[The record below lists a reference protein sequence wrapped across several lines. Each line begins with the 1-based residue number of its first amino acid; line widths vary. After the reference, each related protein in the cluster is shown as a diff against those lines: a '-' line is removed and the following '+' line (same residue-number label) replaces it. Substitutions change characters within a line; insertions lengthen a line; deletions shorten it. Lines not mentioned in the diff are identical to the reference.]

1 MRECGV
7 MSSLSDQDH
16 LNPNDQLY
24 YAPRWLR
31 ERTEPQPASPVS
43 PEKRSQSSPEKRSQS
58 LGRPN
63 QPPPSF
69 DALLEEAVAE
79 SLRHPLDPEV
89 MHEPPGF
96 VRELDR
102 RMAILSVAGRFAAA
116 IGVSAIVALFFVI
129 MVPASR
135 DYAKQPD
142 GDASSVSGILQSM
155 RTALSQPRQRDD
167 ELKPALSEFQA
178 ILASP
183 SPQAAPAPQPVAREE
198 SESSLLQSFVQWQQK
213 PPSPSA
219 P

>member
-1 MRECGV
+1 
-7 MSSLSDQDH
+7 MSSVSSEQDH

-31 ERTEPQPASPVS
+31 ERSEPVSASPS
-43 PEKRSQSSPEKRSQS
+43 PVPAPAAERKSESLTRAISP
-58 LGRPN
+58 PH
-63 QPPPSF
+63 SF

-79 SLRHPLDPEV
+79 SLRHPLDPQV
-89 MHEPPGF
+89 MNEPPGF

-135 DYAKQPD
+135 DYSRQPD
-142 GDASSVSGILQSM
+142 ADNSSVSGFLQSLK
-155 RTALSQPRQRDD
+155 TALSQPRQKDD
-167 ELKPALSEFQA
+167 DAKPALAEFQA

-183 SPQAAPAPQPVAREE
+183 PTAPPPVSREE
-198 SESSLLQSFVQWQQK
+198 SETLLQQFVQWQQK
-213 PPSPSA
+213 PAQPTA

>member
-1 MRECGV
+1 

-31 ERTEPQPASPVS
+31 ERAEPVPAAPAL
-43 PEKRSQSSPEKRSQS
+43 PEKRSQS
-58 LGRPN
+58 LVRPN
-63 QPPPSF
+63 TPPHSF

-135 DYAKQPD
+135 DYARQPD

-213 PPSPSA
+213 PPSPTA

>member
-1 MRECGV
+1 
-7 MSSLSDQDH
+7 MSSLSSDQDH

-43 PEKRSQSSPEKRSQS
+43 PEKRSQSVVRS
-58 LGRPN
+58 N
-63 QPPPSF
+63 PPSHSF

-142 GDASSVSGILQSM
+142 GDASSVTGILQSV

>member
-1 MRECGV
+1 
-7 MSSLSDQDH
+7 MSSVSDQDH

-31 ERTEPQPASPVS
+31 ERAEPLPASPA
-43 PEKRSQSSPEKRSQS
+43 PAEKRSQSV
-58 LGRPN
+58 GRPN
-63 QPPPSF
+63 TPPHSF

-142 GDASSVSGILQSM
+142 GDASSVTGILQSV

-183 SPQAAPAPQPVAREE
+183 SPQPAPAPQPVAREE

-213 PPSPSA
+213 PTSPTA

>member
-1 MRECGV
+1 

-31 ERTEPQPASPVS
+31 ERAEPVPAAPAL
-43 PEKRSQSSPEKRSQS
+43 PEKRSQS
-58 LGRPN
+58 LARPN
-63 QPPPSF
+63 APPHSF
-69 DALLEEAVAE
+69 DALLEEAVAD

-167 ELKPALSEFQA
+167 GLKPALSEFQA

-183 SPQAAPAPQPVAREE
+183 SPQAAPAPQPAAREE

>member
-1 MRECGV
+1 

-31 ERTEPQPASPVS
+31 ERTEPQPASPAP

-135 DYAKQPD
+135 DYARQPD
-142 GDASSVSGILQSM
+142 GDASSVSGILQSV

-183 SPQAAPAPQPVAREE
+183 PAPQPVSPPAAQSVTREE
-198 SESSLLQSFVQWQQK
+198 SDSLLQSFVQWQQK
-213 PPSPSA
+213 PTSPTA

>member
-1 MRECGV
+1 

-31 ERTEPQPASPVS
+31 ERAEPVPAAPAL
-43 PEKRSQSSPEKRSQS
+43 PEKGSQS
-58 LGRPN
+58 LVRPN
-63 QPPPSF
+63 TPPHSF

>member
-31 ERTEPQPASPVS
+31 ERAEPVPAAPVL
-43 PEKRSQSSPEKRSQS
+43 PEKRSRS
-58 LGRPN
+58 LARPN
-63 QPPPSF
+63 TPPHSF

-79 SLRHPLDPEV
+79 SLRHPLDPQV
-89 MHEPPGF
+89 MNEPPGF

-135 DYAKQPD
+135 DYSRQPD
-142 GDASSVSGILQSM
+142 TDNSSVSGFLQSLK
-155 RTALSQPRQRDD
+155 TALSQPRQKDD
-167 ELKPALSEFQA
+167 DAKPALAEFQA

-183 SPQAAPAPQPVAREE
+183 PAAPPPVSREE
-198 SESSLLQSFVQWQQK
+198 SETLLQQFVQWQQK
-213 PPSPSA
+213 PPQ
-219 P
+219 

>member
-1 MRECGV
+1 
-7 MSSLSDQDH
+7 MSSLSSDQDH

-31 ERTEPQPASPVS
+31 ERAEPLPASPA
-43 PEKRSQSSPEKRSQS
+43 PPEKRSQS

-63 QPPPSF
+63 TPPPSF

-135 DYAKQPD
+135 DYARQPD
-142 GDASSVSGILQSM
+142 GDGSSVSGILQSM

-183 SPQAAPAPQPVAREE
+183 SPQAASPQAAPAPLPVAREE
-198 SESSLLQSFVQWQQK
+198 SDSLLQSFVQWQQK
-213 PPSPSA
+213 PTSPTA

>member
-1 MRECGV
+1 
-7 MSSLSDQDH
+7 MSSLSEQDH

-31 ERTEPQPASPVS
+31 ERSEPVSASPS
-43 PEKRSQSSPEKRSQS
+43 PLPSPAAPSAEKKSES
-58 LGRPN
+58 LARAN
-63 QPPPSF
+63 QPPHSF

-79 SLRHPLDPEV
+79 SLRHPLDPQV
-89 MHEPPGF
+89 MNEPPGF

-135 DYAKQPD
+135 DYSRQPD
-142 GDASSVSGILQSM
+142 ADNSSVSGFLQSLK
-155 RTALSQPRQRDD
+155 TALSQPRQKDD
-167 ELKPALSEFQA
+167 DAKPALAEFQA

-183 SPQAAPAPQPVAREE
+183 PAAPPAVTREE
-198 SESSLLQSFVQWQQK
+198 SEALLQQFVQWQQK
-213 PPSPSA
+213 PAQPTA

>member
-1 MRECGV
+1 
-7 MSSLSDQDH
+7 MSSVSDQDH

-31 ERTEPQPASPVS
+31 ERAEPLPASPAP
-43 PEKRSQSSPEKRSQS
+43 PEKRSQSVV
-58 LGRPN
+58 RPN
-63 QPPPSF
+63 PPPHSF

-135 DYAKQPD
+135 DYARQPEGD
-142 GDASSVSGILQSM
+142 GSSVSGILQSM
-155 RTALSQPRQRDD
+155 RTALSQPRQRED

-183 SPQAAPAPQPVAREE
+183 SPQAAPAPQPAAREE

-213 PPSPSA
+213 PPSPTA

>member
-1 MRECGV
+1 

-31 ERTEPQPASPVS
+31 ERTEPLPASPAP

-142 GDASSVSGILQSM
+142 GDASSVSGILQSV

-183 SPQAAPAPQPVAREE
+183 PAPQPVSPPAAQSVTREE
-198 SESSLLQSFVQWQQK
+198 SDSLLQSFVQWQQK
-213 PPSPSA
+213 PTSPTA

>member
-1 MRECGV
+1 
-7 MSSLSDQDH
+7 MSSSSEQDH

-31 ERTEPQPASPVS
+31 ERSEPASPAA
-43 PEKRSQSSPEKRSQS
+43 ESSP
-58 LGRPN
+58 GRPN
-63 QPPPSF
+63 SPPHSF
-69 DALLEEAVAE
+69 DTLLEEAVAE

-89 MHEPPGF
+89 MNAPPGF

-135 DYAKQPD
+135 DYARQPD
-142 GDASSVSGILQSM
+142 GDGSSVSGFLQSLK
-155 RTALSQPRQRDD
+155 TALSQPRQRDD
-167 ELKPALSEFQA
+167 EAKPALAEFQA

-183 SPQAAPAPQPVAREE
+183 PPQQPATREE
-198 SESSLLQSFVQWQQK
+198 SETLLEQFVQWQQK
-213 PPSPSA
+213 PTPPSA

>member
-1 MRECGV
+1 
-7 MSSLSDQDH
+7 MSSLSEQDH

-31 ERTEPQPASPVS
+31 ERSEPVSASPS
-43 PEKRSQSSPEKRSQS
+43 PVPAPAAEKKSDSLARAISP
-58 LGRPN
+58 PH
-63 QPPPSF
+63 SF

-79 SLRHPLDPEV
+79 SLRHPLDPQV
-89 MHEPPGF
+89 MNEPPGF

-135 DYAKQPD
+135 DYSRQPD
-142 GDASSVSGILQSM
+142 ADNSSVSGFLQSLK
-155 RTALSQPRQRDD
+155 TALSQPRQKDD
-167 ELKPALSEFQA
+167 DAKPALAEFQA

-183 SPQAAPAPQPVAREE
+183 PTAPPPVSREE
-198 SESSLLQSFVQWQQK
+198 SETLLQQFVQWQQK
-213 PPSPSA
+213 PAQPTA

>member
-1 MRECGV
+1 

-31 ERTEPQPASPVS
+31 ERAEPLPASPAP
-43 PEKRSQSSPEKRSQS
+43 PEKRSQSVA
-58 LGRPN
+58 RPN
-63 QPPPSF
+63 TPPHSF

-142 GDASSVSGILQSM
+142 GDASSVTGILQSV
-155 RTALSQPRQRDD
+155 RTALSQPRQRYD

>member
-1 MRECGV
+1 

-31 ERTEPQPASPVS
+31 ERAEPMPASPAP
-43 PEKRSQSSPEKRSQS
+43 PEKRSQSVV
-58 LGRPN
+58 RPN
-63 QPPPSF
+63 TPPHSF

-142 GDASSVSGILQSM
+142 GDASSVTGILQSV

>member
-1 MRECGV
+1 

-31 ERTEPQPASPVS
+31 ERAEPVPAAPAL
-43 PEKRSQSSPEKRSQS
+43 PEKRSQS
-58 LGRPN
+58 LARPN
-63 QPPPSF
+63 TPPHSF

-135 DYAKQPD
+135 DYARQPE

>member
-1 MRECGV
+1 
-7 MSSLSDQDH
+7 MSSVSDQDH

-31 ERTEPQPASPVS
+31 ERAEPLPASPAPV
-43 PEKRSQSSPEKRSQS
+43 EKRSQSV
-58 LGRPN
+58 GRPN
-63 QPPPSF
+63 TPPHSF

-135 DYAKQPD
+135 DYARQPD
-142 GDASSVSGILQSM
+142 GDGSSVSGILQSM

-213 PPSPSA
+213 PPSPTA

>member
-58 LGRPN
+58 VGRPN

-142 GDASSVSGILQSM
+142 GDASSVTGILQSV

>member
-1 MRECGV
+1 
-7 MSSLSDQDH
+7 MSSVSDQDH

-31 ERTEPQPASPVS
+31 ERAEPLPVPASPAPV
-43 PEKRSQSSPEKRSQS
+43 EKRSQSV
-58 LGRPN
+58 GRPN
-63 QPPPSF
+63 TPPHSF

-142 GDASSVSGILQSM
+142 GDASSVTGILQSV

-183 SPQAAPAPQPVAREE
+183 SPQAAPAPQPAAREE

>member
-1 MRECGV
+1 
-7 MSSLSDQDH
+7 MSSVSDQDH

-31 ERTEPQPASPVS
+31 ERAEPVPAAPA
-43 PEKRSQSSPEKRSQS
+43 PPEKRSQS
-58 LGRPN
+58 LARPN
-63 QPPPSF
+63 TPPHSF

-135 DYAKQPD
+135 DYARQPD

>member
-1 MRECGV
+1 
-7 MSSLSDQDH
+7 
-16 LNPNDQLY
+16 
-24 YAPRWLR
+24 
-31 ERTEPQPASPVS
+31 
-43 PEKRSQSSPEKRSQS
+43 
-58 LGRPN
+58 
-63 QPPPSF
+63 
-69 DALLEEAVAE
+69 LLEEAVAE

-142 GDASSVSGILQSM
+142 GDASSVTGILQSV

-183 SPQAAPAPQPVAREE
+183 APQAAPAPQPAAREE

>member
-1 MRECGV
+1 

-31 ERTEPQPASPVS
+31 ERAEPVPAAPAL
-43 PEKRSQSSPEKRSQS
+43 PEKRSQS
-58 LGRPN
+58 LVRPN
-63 QPPPSF
+63 TPPHSF

>member
-1 MRECGV
+1 

-31 ERTEPQPASPVS
+31 ERSEPLPASPAS
-43 PEKRSQSSPEKRSQS
+43 PEKRSQSSPERSPSSPEKRSQS

-63 QPPPSF
+63 SPPHSF

-135 DYAKQPD
+135 DYARQPD
-142 GDASSVSGILQSM
+142 GDGSAVSGMLQSV
-155 RTALSQPRQRDD
+155 RTALSHPRQD

-183 SPQAAPAPQPVAREE
+183 PASVAPHQPVTREE
-198 SESSLLQSFVQWQQK
+198 SETLLQSFVQWQQK
-213 PPSPSA
+213 PTSSSA

>member
-31 ERTEPQPASPVS
+31 ERAEPVPAAPAL
-43 PEKRSQSSPEKRSQS
+43 PEKRSQS

-63 QPPPSF
+63 TPPHSF
-69 DALLEEAVAE
+69 DALLEEAVAD

-135 DYAKQPD
+135 DYARQPE
-142 GDASSVSGILQSM
+142 GSGTSVSGMLQSL
-155 RTALSQPRQRDD
+155 RTALSQPSQRDD
-167 ELKPALSEFQA
+167 DLKPALSEFQT
-178 ILASP
+178 ILASTP
-183 SPQAAPAPQPVAREE
+183 AAQPAPPTQAAQPVSRE
-198 SESSLLQSFVQWQQK
+198 
-213 PPSPSA
+213 
-219 P
+219 

>member
-1 MRECGV
+1 

-31 ERTEPQPASPVS
+31 ERAEPLPASPA
-43 PEKRSQSSPEKRSQS
+43 PPEKRSQS
-58 LGRPN
+58 LVRPN
-63 QPPPSF
+63 TPPHSF

-142 GDASSVSGILQSM
+142 GDASSVTGILQSM

>member
-1 MRECGV
+1 

-31 ERTEPQPASPVS
+31 ERAEPLPASPA
-43 PEKRSQSSPEKRSQS
+43 PAEKRSQSV
-58 LGRPN
+58 GRPN
-63 QPPPSF
+63 TPPHSF

-142 GDASSVSGILQSM
+142 GDASSVTGILQSM

-183 SPQAAPAPQPVAREE
+183 SPQAAPAPQPAAREE

>member
-1 MRECGV
+1 
-7 MSSLSDQDH
+7 MSSLSSEQDH

-31 ERTEPQPASPVS
+31 ERSEPVPPLPSPIPSPSAEKKSESLARPVS
-43 PEKRSQSSPEKRSQS
+43 PPH
-58 LGRPN
+58 
-63 QPPPSF
+63 SF

-79 SLRHPLDPEV
+79 SLRHPLDPQV
-89 MHEPPGF
+89 MNEPPGF

-135 DYAKQPD
+135 DYSRQPETD
-142 GDASSVSGILQSM
+142 NSSVSGFLQSLK
-155 RTALSQPRQRDD
+155 TALSQPRQKDD
-167 ELKPALSEFQA
+167 DAKPALAEFQA

-183 SPQAAPAPQPVAREE
+183 PTAPPPVSREE
-198 SESSLLQSFVQWQQK
+198 SETLLQQFVQWQQK
-213 PPSPSA
+213 PAQPTA

>member
-1 MRECGV
+1 
-7 MSSLSDQDH
+7 MSSVSDQDH

-31 ERTEPQPASPVS
+31 ERAEPLPASPA
-43 PEKRSQSSPEKRSQS
+43 PAEKRSQSV
-58 LGRPN
+58 GRPN
-63 QPPPSF
+63 TPPHSF

-142 GDASSVSGILQSM
+142 GDASSVTGILQSV

-183 SPQAAPAPQPVAREE
+183 SPQAAPAPQPAAREE

>member
-1 MRECGV
+1 

-31 ERTEPQPASPVS
+31 ERAEPVPAAPAL
-43 PEKRSQSSPEKRSQS
+43 PEKRSQS
-58 LGRPN
+58 LVRPN
-63 QPPPSF
+63 TPPHSF

-142 GDASSVSGILQSM
+142 GDASSVTGILQSV

-167 ELKPALSEFQA
+167 GLKPALSEFQA

>member
-1 MRECGV
+1 
-7 MSSLSDQDH
+7 MSSLSSEQDH

-31 ERTEPQPASPVS
+31 ERSEPVSASPS
-43 PEKRSQSSPEKRSQS
+43 PVPAPAAEKKPESRARAISP
-58 LGRPN
+58 PH
-63 QPPPSF
+63 SF

-79 SLRHPLDPEV
+79 SLRHPLDPQV
-89 MHEPPGF
+89 MNEPPGF

-167 ELKPALSEFQA
+167 EL
-178 ILASP
+178 
-183 SPQAAPAPQPVAREE
+183 
-198 SESSLLQSFVQWQQK
+198 
-213 PPSPSA
+213 
-219 P
+219 

>member
-1 MRECGV
+1 
-7 MSSLSDQDH
+7 MSAVSEDH
-16 LNPNDQLY
+16 LNPNDRLY

-31 ERTEPQPASPVS
+31 ERSETTL
-43 PEKRSQSSPEKRSQS
+43 SSSAETGSES
-58 LGRPN
+58 VARPN
-63 QPPPSF
+63 SAPQSF

-135 DYAKQPD
+135 DYARQPE
-142 GDASSVSGILQSM
+142 GTGTVSGMLQSL
-155 RTALSQPRQRDD
+155 RTALSQPSQKDD
-167 ELKPALSEFQA
+167 DLKPALSEFQT
-178 ILASP
+178 ILASTP
-183 SPQAAPAPQPVAREE
+183 AAQPTQQPVQSTQPVTREE
-198 SESSLLQSFVQWQQK
+198 SETLLQQFMQWQQK
-213 PPSPSA
+213 PAPASA

>member
-1 MRECGV
+1 
-7 MSSLSDQDH
+7 MSSVSSEQDH

-31 ERTEPQPASPVS
+31 ERSEPVSASPS
-43 PEKRSQSSPEKRSQS
+43 PVPAPAAEKKSESLTRAISP
-58 LGRPN
+58 PH
-63 QPPPSF
+63 SF

-79 SLRHPLDPEV
+79 SLRHPLDPQV
-89 MHEPPGF
+89 MNEPPGF

-135 DYAKQPD
+135 DYSRQPD
-142 GDASSVSGILQSM
+142 ADNSSVSGFLQSLK
-155 RTALSQPRQRDD
+155 TALSQPRQKDD
-167 ELKPALSEFQA
+167 DAKPALAEFQA

-183 SPQAAPAPQPVAREE
+183 PTAPPPVSREE
-198 SESSLLQSFVQWQQK
+198 SETLLQQFVQWQQK
-213 PPSPSA
+213 PAQPTA